1 MDRAPE
7 NPDFPV
13 ICTKCLGSSY
23 EEMED
28 AIEEALEEMDLETI
42 DIFLLHEVRRI
53 PTGTCAPEPGSAFR
67 IIRQRA

>member
-1 MDRAPE
+1 M
-7 NPDFPV
+7 

-42 DIFLLHEVRRI
+42 DIFLLHEVRQDPDWDMR
-53 PTGTCAPEPGSAFR
+53 AEPGSAFR